1 MKKLQI
7 SMIMIAV
14 SVLAIVTT
22 GCTSINNNDGA
33 NAISVDR
40 MEVPYEPI
48 LDIKAQK
55 VSSEAKV
62 SVLFGFITW
71 GQNKF
76 ADDTALGDFSL
87 FAPTGQA
94 KAAAVYK
101 ACKANNADLL
111 LATKYEIETKDYFV
125 FKKISCKVAG
135 YPATVKGIQKSKK

>member
-1 MKKLQI
+1 MKKIHILI
-7 SMIMIAV
+7 LTMTIA
-14 SVLAIVTT
+14 IITVTT
-22 GCTSINNNDGA
+22 GCTSVNTNDGA

-40 MEVPYEPI
+40 MKVSYEPV
-48 LDIKAQK
+48 LECQKQK
-55 VSSEAKV
+55 VSDEANV

-71 GQNKF
+71 GESKF

-87 FAPTGQA
+87 FAPTAQV

-111 LATKYEIETKDYFV
+111 MAAKYELKTKDYFV
-125 FKKISCKVAG
+125 FKKVNCKVVG